1 MPAFPALKWMKMHGR
16 RSAVCLWP
24 AYRGKQG
31 GQSLVELAIILP
43 VLILIL
49 VGIMDLGRVF
59 YAQIVITNAARE
71 GARYGSMYPMDIA
84 GIKARAIAEAQ
95 GAGIQISPN
104 DVQVSGTVTPGEP
117 LTVTVTYRFAA
128 ITTLISSFWGGG
140 NLPLQGQ
147 ATMVIQ

>member
-1 MPAFPALKWMKMHGR
+1 MHR
-16 RSAVCLWP
+16 QSCFHREQS
-24 AYRGKQG
+24 

-95 GAGIQISPN
+95 GTGIQIDP
-104 DVQVSGTVTPGEP
+104 DHVQVSGTATPGEP

-128 ITTLISSFWGGG
+128 ITTLIGGLWGGG
-140 NLPLQGQ
+140 NLTLQGQ